1 MPYRTLLYE
10 TRPVAGGAV
19 ALITLN
25 RPDRLNAM
33 NKAMLEEMQAACD
46 AAEADDSVR
55 VVVLTGAG
63 RAFSSGFDLKEQAA
77 DPLQGVEGWRPAL
90 RRDFDAIMRFWHLSK
105 PTVAAVRGPA
115 LAGGCELALACDIT
129 VAAEDALFGEPELKF
144 GAGIVVM
151 LLPWMTG
158 PKQAK
163 EMLLT
168 GTDRVTAEQALA
180 MGLVNRVVPVGEEVE
195 TALALARQMAVMDP
209 DLVRQTKRAI
219 NESYRLKGLD
229 AALEAAL
236 AIDLEIEGAGTDDK
250 RRFLE
255 IARTEGLRAAI
266 AWRDSR
272 FADD

>member
-10 TRPVAGGAV
+10 TRPVPGGAV

-33 NKAMLEEMQAACD
+33 NKAMLEEMRAACD
-46 AAEADDSVR
+46 AAEADATVR
-55 VVVLTGAG
+55 AVVLSGAG
-63 RAFSSGFDLKEQAA
+63 RAFSSGFDLKEQAG
-77 DPLQGVEGWRPAL
+77 DPPQGVEEWRPAL

-163 EMLLT
+163 ELLLT
-168 GTDRVTAEQALA
+168 GNDRISAAQALA
-180 MGLVNRVVPVGEEVE
+180 MGLINRVVPVGEEVE

-255 IARTEGLRAAI
+255 IARDEGLRAAI

>member
-1 MPYRTLLYE
+1 MSYE
-10 TRPVAGGAV
+10 TVTFERRGPIG
-19 ALITLN
+19 LLTLN
-25 RPDRLNAM
+25 RPDKLNAINQTM
-33 NKAMLEEMQAACD
+33 VAEIGQALD
-46 AAEADDSVR
+46 VAEADDDVR
-55 VVVLTGAG
+55 VVVLNGAG
-63 RAFSSGFDLKEQAA
+63 RSFCAGFDLGQPGSEKKK
-77 DPLQGVEGWRPAL
+77 GVLEWRQIL
-90 RRDFDAIMRFWHLSK
+90 TEDFDMILRFWELSK
-105 PTVAAVRGPA
+105 PTISAVHGYV
-115 LAGGCELALACDIT
+115 LAGGFEMAISCDVTISDES
-129 VAAEDALFGEPELKF
+129 AMFGEPELKF

-163 EMLLT
+163 ELLLT
-168 GTDRVTAEQALA
+168 GTDRIGAEQALA

-195 TALALARQMAVMDP
+195 TAMALARQMAVMAP

-255 IARTEGLRAAI
+255 ITRDEGLRAAI

-272 FADD
+272 FAENR